1 MSAGAQ
7 LSVTDK
13 RRASR
18 HPVDHKVIAEH
29 RQLGDLNLHIINV
42 SAQGFMVRNGID
54 LERGERV
61 IVRLPVIGMIEAHL
75 IWSHGGRA
83 GFQFERIIR
92 VGEFFEMV
100 ELLQPNPRLRLR
112 PR

>member
-13 RRASR
+13 RRAMR
-18 HPVDHKVIAEH
+18 HPVDYKVIAEH
-29 RQLGDLNLHIINV
+29 RQLGDVHLHIVNV
-42 SAQGFMVRNGID
+42 SAQGFMAKGEIA
-54 LERGERV
+54 LGRGERV
-61 IVRLPVIGMIEAHL
+61 MIRLPVVGQIEAHL
-75 IWSHGGRA
+75 IWARDDRT

-92 VGEFFEMV
+92 FDEFMKLV
-100 ELLQPNPRLRLR
+100 DAIQPNPRLRK